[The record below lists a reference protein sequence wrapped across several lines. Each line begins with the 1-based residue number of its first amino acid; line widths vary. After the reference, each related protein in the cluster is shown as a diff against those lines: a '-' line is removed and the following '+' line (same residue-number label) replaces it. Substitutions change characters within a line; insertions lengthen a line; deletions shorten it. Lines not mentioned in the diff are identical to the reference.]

1 MVTSPRTMSR
11 CVDAPINETAKCSR
25 SSSRL
30 VRSRMSRISSVRLT
44 DTSSCTRMATR
55 ADVRFAINYVKYA
68 TGRRRPRR
76 LSSGLEE
83 RSMTTPIMNP
93 PAVTVTYVG
102 GPTVAIDICGM
113 RFVTDPTFDAPGPY
127 RSGTVDI
134 TKVEG
139 PAIALDALG
148 RIDLVLLSH
157 DQHPDNLDRAG
168 RELVG
173 RVPTVTT
180 PAGAAR
186 LGEPAIGLAPWAT
199 RTFETPGGCRL
210 KVTATPARHGPAGI
224 EPMLGDVTGF
234 MVSAL
239 DPDRDLV
246 YVTGDTVWYEGTA
259 EIARRFSPLAV
270 EFATA
275 FRDAAIVPVHHA
287 GWAHFTESQADLLRT
302 FEMLRLTDRIR
313 PVAPA

>member
-1 MVTSPRTMSR
+1 
-11 CVDAPINETAKCSR
+11 
-25 SSSRL
+25 
-30 VRSRMSRISSVRLT
+30 
-44 DTSSCTRMATR
+44 MATR

-270 EFATA
+270 VLFAGAARSRGPFHLTADTNDAVEFATA

-313 PVAPA
+313 PVAPAATITVSPPR